1 MSKKNRLWM
10 RWCGV
15 YMGQLV
21 VIYVWLYILLVVGKF
36 VCENMKRIWYSDDIT
51 YVFLK
56 WVEEKQIGI
65 ILFVMMV
72 CAIILTFYRFH
83 RLEKEMIEIYNAL
96 NNIYEEKDENVS
108 LAIEFGQIE
117 NRLNELKIKNKSDK
131 QAAKEANQRKN
142 ELIMYMAHDLKTP
155 LTSVI
160 GYLTLVCEEKDIPWD
175 VKEKYM
181 HTALRKAHRLEELAN
196 EFFDITRFNFSHMIL
211 KKTSVNLSVMLQQI
225 LCEFMTEFDR
235 KNLIVECE
243 IEPECCL
250 VCDTEK
256 MERVFDNILKNILNY
271 SYADSK
277 VKIALKKTEDKRL
290 EIVTENQGKTIPKE
304 MQEHIFEQ
312 FFRLDSSRTSEAG
325 GAGIGLAV
333 AKEIVTLHDGEI
345 TCTSEDEVI
354 RFKIIL

>member
-1 MSKKNRLWM
+1 MSRKNRLWM
-10 RWCGV
+10 RWCGI

-36 VCENMKRIWYSDDIT
+36 VCENMKRVWYRDDIT

-72 CAIILTFYRFH
+72 SAIILTFYRFH
-83 RLEKEMIEIYNAL
+83 RLEKEMIEIYNTL
-96 NNIYEEKDENVS
+96 NNIYEEKDESIS
-108 LAIEFGQIE
+108 LAIELGEIE
-117 NRLNELKIKNKSDK
+117 NRLNELKIKKKTDK
-131 QAAKEANQRKN
+131 PAAKEANQRKN

-160 GYLTLVCEEKDIPWD
+160 GYLTLVCEEKDIPQD
-175 VKEKYM
+175 VKERYM
-181 HTALRKAHRLEELAN
+181 HTALRKAHRLEELTN

-345 TCTSEDEVI
+345 ICTSEDEVI

>member
-1 MSKKNRLWM
+1 
-10 RWCGV
+10 
-15 YMGQLV
+15 
-21 VIYVWLYILLVVGKF
+21 
-36 VCENMKRIWYSDDIT
+36 
-51 YVFLK
+51 
-56 WVEEKQIGI
+56 
-65 ILFVMMV
+65 
-72 CAIILTFYRFH
+72 
-83 RLEKEMIEIYNAL
+83 
-96 NNIYEEKDENVS
+96 
-108 LAIEFGQIE
+108 
-117 NRLNELKIKNKSDK
+117 
-131 QAAKEANQRKN
+131 
-142 ELIMYMAHDLKTP
+142 
-155 LTSVI
+155 
-160 GYLTLVCEEKDIPWD
+160 
-175 VKEKYM
+175 
-181 HTALRKAHRLEELAN
+181 
-196 EFFDITRFNFSHMIL
+196 
-211 KKTSVNLSVMLQQI
+211 
-225 LCEFMTEFDR
+225 MTEFDR